1 MTFRPD
7 EKAWKDLV
15 HPAPVAATADQGKAA
30 RRLMTDDGFNIG
42 ILYRGNRTPYQPA
55 VGANQH
61 RSVGAGE
68 GLRAMSKTPGTP
80 KVANLNDLLAVAY
93 QIEIDAVDRYKLL
106 ADQMETHN
114 NPELVK
120 VFRDLARAEGI
131 HGEEIRRLAGDFDV
145 AAHAREIAKFERSES
160 PEEAELGSAH
170 YLMTPWHAL
179 QLSLAGEKRAL
190 AYFTSIVETAKDP
203 KVKEMAAELVEE
215 EAEHVNLVHRLL
227 RRYPKPGENWA
238 DDLDPPVSQE

>member
-1 MTFRPD
+1 MS
-7 EKAWKDLV
+7 
-15 HPAPVAATADQGKAA
+15 KAA
-30 RRLMTDDGFNIG
+30 
-42 ILYRGNRTPYQPA
+42 
-55 VGANQH
+55 
-61 RSVGAGE
+61 
-68 GLRAMSKTPGTP
+68 GTP
-80 KVANLNDLLAVAY
+80 KVSSLNDLLAVAY
-93 QIEIDAVDRYKLL
+93 QIEIDAVERYNLL

-145 AAHAREIAKFERSES
+145 VARAREIAKFERSES
-160 PEEAELGSAH
+160 PEEADLSSAH

-203 KVKEMAAELVEE
+203 KVKAMAAELVEE
-215 EAEHVNLVHRLL
+215 EAEHVSLVHRLL
-227 RRYPKPGENWA
+227 RRYPEPSKNWA

>member
-1 MTFRPD
+1 MS
-7 EKAWKDLV
+7 
-15 HPAPVAATADQGKAA
+15 KAA
-30 RRLMTDDGFNIG
+30 
-42 ILYRGNRTPYQPA
+42 
-55 VGANQH
+55 
-61 RSVGAGE
+61 
-68 GLRAMSKTPGTP
+68 GTP
-80 KVANLNDLLAVAY
+80 KVASLNDLLAVAY
-93 QIEIDAVDRYKLL
+93 QIEIDAVERYNLL

-145 AAHAREIAKFERSES
+145 VARAREIAKFERSES
-160 PEEAELGSAH
+160 PEEADLSSAH

-203 KVKEMAAELVEE
+203 KVKAMAAELVEE
-215 EAEHVNLVHRLL
+215 EAEHVSLVHRLL
-227 RRYPKPGENWA
+227 RRYPEPSKNWA

>member
-1 MTFRPD
+1 
-7 EKAWKDLV
+7 
-15 HPAPVAATADQGKAA
+15 
-30 RRLMTDDGFNIG
+30 
-42 ILYRGNRTPYQPA
+42 
-55 VGANQH
+55 
-61 RSVGAGE
+61 
-68 GLRAMSKTPGTP
+68 MSKAPGAP
-80 KVANLNDLLAVAY
+80 KIVNLNDLLAVAY
-93 QIEIDAVDRYKLL
+93 QIEIDAVDRYNLL

-120 VFRDLARAEGI
+120 IFRDLARAEGI

-145 AAHAREIAKFERSES
+145 AAHARQIADFKRGES
-160 PEEAELGSAH
+160 PEEADLSAAH

-203 KVKEMAAELVEE
+203 KVKAMAAELVEE

-227 RRYPKPGENWA
+227 RRYPKPEENWA

>member
-1 MTFRPD
+1 
-7 EKAWKDLV
+7 
-15 HPAPVAATADQGKAA
+15 
-30 RRLMTDDGFNIG
+30 
-42 ILYRGNRTPYQPA
+42 
-55 VGANQH
+55 
-61 RSVGAGE
+61 
-68 GLRAMSKTPGTP
+68 MSKAGSP

-93 QIEIDAVDRYKLL
+93 RIEIDAVDRYKLL

-145 AAHAREIAKFERSES
+145 AAHARKIAKFERSES
-160 PEEAELGSAH
+160 PEEADLGSAH

-179 QLSLAGEKRAL
+179 QLSLKGEKRAL
-190 AYFTSIVETAKDP
+190 TYFTSIVETAKDP
-203 KVKEMAAELVEE
+203 KVKAMAAELVEE

-227 RRYPKPGENWA
+227 QRYPKPSDSWA
-238 DDLDPPVSQE
+238 DDLDPPAAQE

>member
-1 MTFRPD
+1 
-7 EKAWKDLV
+7 
-15 HPAPVAATADQGKAA
+15 
-30 RRLMTDDGFNIG
+30 
-42 ILYRGNRTPYQPA
+42 
-55 VGANQH
+55 
-61 RSVGAGE
+61 
-68 GLRAMSKTPGTP
+68 MSKAPGNP
-80 KVANLNDLLAVAY
+80 KVASLNDLLAVAY

-120 VFRDLARAEGI
+120 IFRDLARAEGI

-145 AAHAREIAKFERSES
+145 VAHAREIANFKRSES
-160 PEEAELGSAH
+160 PEEADLSFAH

-179 QLSLAGEKRAL
+179 QLSLGGEKRAL

-203 KVKEMAAELVEE
+203 KVKAMAAELVEE
-215 EAEHVNLVHRLL
+215 EAEHVNLVNRLL
-227 RRYPKPGENWA
+227 LRYPKPKANWA

>member
-1 MTFRPD
+1 
-7 EKAWKDLV
+7 
-15 HPAPVAATADQGKAA
+15 
-30 RRLMTDDGFNIG
+30 
-42 ILYRGNRTPYQPA
+42 
-55 VGANQH
+55 
-61 RSVGAGE
+61 
-68 GLRAMSKTPGTP
+68 MSKSPSAP

-145 AAHAREIAKFERSES
+145 AAHARKIAKFERSES
-160 PEEAELGSAH
+160 PEEADLGSAH

-179 QLSLAGEKRAL
+179 QLSLKGEKRAL
-190 AYFTSIVETAKDP
+190 TYFTSIVETAKDP
-203 KVKEMAAELVEE
+203 KVKAMAAELVEE

-227 RRYPKPGENWA
+227 QRYPKPSDSWA
-238 DDLDPPVSQE
+238 DDLDPPAAQE

>member
-1 MTFRPD
+1 
-7 EKAWKDLV
+7 
-15 HPAPVAATADQGKAA
+15 
-30 RRLMTDDGFNIG
+30 
-42 ILYRGNRTPYQPA
+42 
-55 VGANQH
+55 
-61 RSVGAGE
+61 
-68 GLRAMSKTPGTP
+68 MSKASDNP
-80 KVANLNDLLAVAY
+80 KVASLNDLLAVAY
-93 QIEIDAVDRYKLL
+93 QIEIDAVDRYNVL

-145 AAHAREIAKFERSES
+145 VAHAREIAKFGRADS
-160 PEEAELGSAH
+160 PEEADLGSAH
-170 YLMTPWHAL
+170 YMMTPWHAL

-203 KVKEMAAELVEE
+203 KVKAMAAELVEE

-227 RRYPKPGENWA
+227 RRYPPPTGSWA

>member
-1 MTFRPD
+1 
-7 EKAWKDLV
+7 
-15 HPAPVAATADQGKAA
+15 
-30 RRLMTDDGFNIG
+30 
-42 ILYRGNRTPYQPA
+42 
-55 VGANQH
+55 
-61 RSVGAGE
+61 
-68 GLRAMSKTPGTP
+68 MSKTSGNP
-80 KVANLNDLLAVAY
+80 KVAGLNDLLAVAY
-93 QIEIDAVDRYKLL
+93 QIEFDAVERYNLL

-145 AAHAREIAKFERSES
+145 AARAREIARFGRGDS
-160 PEEAELGSAH
+160 PAEADLGSAH

-203 KVKEMAAELVEE
+203 KVKTLAAELVEE

-227 RRYPKPGENWA
+227 LRYPKPSENWA